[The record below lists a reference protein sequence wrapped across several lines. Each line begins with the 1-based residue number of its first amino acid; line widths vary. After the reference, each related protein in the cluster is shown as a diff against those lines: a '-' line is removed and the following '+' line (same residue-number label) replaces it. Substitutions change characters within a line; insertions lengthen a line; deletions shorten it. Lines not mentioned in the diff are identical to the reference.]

1 MFAERG
7 RIIRSTFWLALFGGV
22 LTSWVAIYAMAIPA
36 ELRDA
41 SRLFGSE
48 LWAELCAVTPDM
60 AGYSRV
66 VLMWA
71 LMATAMML
79 PTALPALR
87 AYDDLGASGA
97 DTRPYAFVGG
107 FLAVWFGFAFVAA
120 ALQMALFQAD
130 IVSSFGDSRSAPLSA
145 TLLAVAGLYQFS
157 ALKESCAS
165 KCRAPVSFFLQN
177 WDEGALHMGLR
188 LGATCLGCCWALML
202 LAFVGGV
209 MSLAFMGLA
218 TLIMTLEKLPEI
230 GRWISRPLGMA
241 LLGAAAW
248 VVVTG
253 I

>member
-7 RIIRSTFWLALFGGV
+7 RFIRSTFWLSLFGGV
-22 LTSWVAIYAMAIPA
+22 LAAWAALYAMAIPA
-36 ELRDA
+36 EIRAA
-41 SRLFGSE
+41 SRLFGSDF
-48 LWAELCAVTPDM
+48 WTGLCAVTPDM
-60 AGYSRV
+60 AGYGRM

-97 DTRPYAFVGG
+97 STRPFAFVVG
-107 FLAVWFGFAFVAA
+107 FLAIWFGFAVLAA

-130 IVSSFGDSRSAPLSA
+130 IVSSFGDSRSATLSA

-165 KCRAPVSFFLQN
+165 KCRAPISFFLQH
-177 WDEGALHMGLR
+177 WEEGAVRMGLR

-218 TLIMTLEKLPEI
+218 TLIMVIEKLPEI
-230 GRWISRPLGMA
+230 GRWISRPLGVA
-241 LLGAAAW
+241 LLGGAAW
-248 VVVTG
+248 VALTG